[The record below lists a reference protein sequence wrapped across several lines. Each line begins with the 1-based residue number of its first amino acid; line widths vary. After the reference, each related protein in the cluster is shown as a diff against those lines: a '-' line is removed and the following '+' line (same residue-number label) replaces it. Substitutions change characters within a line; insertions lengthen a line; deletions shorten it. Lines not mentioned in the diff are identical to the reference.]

1 MAPREGG
8 PRSRG
13 PGYSED
19 QKWGESGELK
29 VSRFRDALSHPSHGW
44 DSRA

>member
-13 PGYSED
+13 PGHSED

-29 VSRFRDALSHPSHGW
+29 VSSFRDALSLPSQGW